1 MYQNVEYFCKTK
13 LFWFMLIAQN
23 IIAGMFSWHEVQVY
37 CEVYDWKLEMYL
49 RGHQAKYVRTEFY
62 CFNIDFTQP
71 V

>member
-1 MYQNVEYFCKTK
+1 
-13 LFWFMLIAQN
+13 MLIAQN